1 MVRLSQDVDMLVA
14 VVLVVV
20 VVLVLRDDVYEKRKM
35 NIVGATGRGGQ

>member
-1 MVRLSQDVDMLVA
+1 MVRLSQDVDMLAA
-14 VVLVVV
+14 VVLVV

>member
-14 VVLVVV
+14 VVLVV

>member
-1 MVRLSQDVDMLVA
+1 MVRQSQDVDMLVA
-14 VVLVVV
+14 VVLVV

>member
-14 VVLVVV
+14 VVL